1 MAYSNFTLDLV
12 KTEFQIEI
20 VEPTNLFSHIAPV
33 APSAHLTAELA
44 RNVPVA
50 LAIGTEKAK
59 SEMIVGDVLLELRE
73 HFNRHISLFSGI
85 DFSVDAEKGLTG
97 VCDFLISLSPV
108 PFVLEAPIIVLVE
121 AGFNS
126 KFQLA
131 SCAERDALLE
141 GLGQCVA
148 EMLAAQ
154 QFNAAKGNDIPCV
167 YGATTTGADWRFLKL
182 EERRLHI
189 DMDVY
194 RIAQCDKILGIL
206 SSMVKQKA

>member
-121 AGFNS
+121 A
-126 KFQLA
+126 KKDDLLA
-131 SCAERDALLE
+131 